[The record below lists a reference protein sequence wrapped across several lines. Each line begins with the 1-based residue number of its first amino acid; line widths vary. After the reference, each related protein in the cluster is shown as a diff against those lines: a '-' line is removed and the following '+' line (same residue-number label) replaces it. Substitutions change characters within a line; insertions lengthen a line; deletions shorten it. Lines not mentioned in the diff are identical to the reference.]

1 MRDDYRQ
8 GRRANCIQ
16 GRRSRMDAPNNTLPQ
31 RHSRRSCFVIS
42 AVGGIDEL
50 SPGTAG
56 QLYSRAA
63 EQYGCAEQHAPT
75 TSFSPLMFVIS
86 AFGGNDEQLSEA
98 EKIAGSDFSRA

>member
-42 AVGGIDEL
+42 A
-50 SPGTAG
+50 
-56 QLYSRAA
+56 
-63 EQYGCAEQHAPT
+63 
-75 TSFSPLMFVIS
+75 
-86 AFGGNDEQLSEA
+86 FGGNDEQLSEA
-98 EKIAGSDFSRA
+98 GIQLKYASGVAGHYRGGVAK